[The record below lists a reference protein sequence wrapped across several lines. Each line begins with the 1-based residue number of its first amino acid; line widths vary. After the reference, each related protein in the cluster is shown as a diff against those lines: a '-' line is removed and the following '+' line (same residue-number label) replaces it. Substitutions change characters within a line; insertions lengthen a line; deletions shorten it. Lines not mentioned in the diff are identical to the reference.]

1 MLDDQHRSIPL
12 APLMRIGG
20 EAPLLLS
27 EELSQWQRV
36 RRWLAQRFWPLV
48 LVVLPAL
55 LSILY
60 FGLIESDRYV
70 SEAKFV
76 VRAPSTAALGQ
87 IANVLQGSGIVKSA
101 DDAYVVHGYLES
113 RDALLE
119 LSKNSGL
126 EEMFG
131 RPEADILSRY
141 PKFYRKANVEDLY
154 KHYLKF
160 VYLDYNQTTG
170 ISLLRVQAFRPKDAH
185 DLAAAMLDNAE
196 VLINRLNER
205 AQQDAIENAIKEID
219 FSKERALAAQAK
231 VTEFRTRES
240 LIDPNLTSK
249 SMLEAITKLSVEIAQ
264 SSAQAI
270 EIGKAAPQS
279 PQLATIRTRIASLQ
293 EEVQKQR
300 QMLGGNSG
308 ALAPKIAEYDR
319 LMLETE
325 FATHGF
331 LTAMATLES
340 ARQDARKQKIF
351 LDRVAEPSMPDIPTY
366 PYRLL
371 SIAIVSV
378 LAYLLYRIGALL
390 VKDTLGHSV
399 K

>member
-1 MLDDQHRSIPL
+1 MREVKKRSGW
-12 APLMRIGG
+12 IGVAHDG
-20 EAPLLLS
+20 DAD
-27 EELSQWQRV
+27 R
-36 RRWLAQRFWPLV
+36 LV
-48 LVVLPAL
+48 LIDEEGSKVGGDEVLAMAALDALERGKLTGNAVVVTVMSNLGLDEAL
-55 LSILY
+55 TAR
-60 FGLIESDRYV
+60 GGRVVRTPVGDRYV

-205 AQQDAIENAIKEID
+205 AQQDAVVWAGDDGI
-219 FSKERALAAQAK
+219 
-231 VTEFRTRES
+231 
-240 LIDPNLTSK
+240 
-249 SMLEAITKLSVEIAQ
+249 
-264 SSAQAI
+264 
-270 EIGKAAPQS
+270 
-279 PQLATIRTRIASLQ
+279 PQLLCLR
-293 EEVQKQR
+293 
-300 QMLGGNSG
+300 
-308 ALAPKIAEYDR
+308 
-319 LMLETE
+319 
-325 FATHGF
+325 
-331 LTAMATLES
+331 
-340 ARQDARKQKIF
+340 
-351 LDRVAEPSMPDIPTY
+351 
-366 PYRLL
+366 
-371 SIAIVSV
+371 
-378 LAYLLYRIGALL
+378 
-390 VKDTLGHSV
+390 
-399 K
+399 

>member
-1 MLDDQHRSIPL
+1 MKWFNRLEEALISFLL
-12 APLMRIGG
+12 AAMT
-20 EAPLLLS
+20 LLTFL
-27 EELSQWQRV
+27 Q
-36 RRWLAQRFWPLV
+36 
-48 LVVLPAL
+48 VVLRYVFNSGLIWALEATTYMFGWMVLLGISYGIKVGSHIGVDVIVQQLPPRGRRLVGLLVAL

-205 AQQDAIENAIKEID
+205 AQQDAI
-219 FSKERALAAQAK
+219 
-231 VTEFRTRES
+231 
-240 LIDPNLTSK
+240 
-249 SMLEAITKLSVEIAQ
+249 
-264 SSAQAI
+264 
-270 EIGKAAPQS
+270 
-279 PQLATIRTRIASLQ
+279 
-293 EEVQKQR
+293 
-300 QMLGGNSG
+300 
-308 ALAPKIAEYDR
+308 
-319 LMLETE
+319 
-325 FATHGF
+325 
-331 LTAMATLES
+331 
-340 ARQDARKQKIF
+340 
-351 LDRVAEPSMPDIPTY
+351 
-366 PYRLL
+366 
-371 SIAIVSV
+371 
-378 LAYLLYRIGALL
+378 
-390 VKDTLGHSV
+390 
-399 K
+399 